1 MYLLDTNVIS
11 ELRKVGRG
19 TANPAVVRWSATQPA
34 TALYLSVISILELE
48 AGILLIQRRDAAQA
62 SILRAFFDGHVMTA
76 FHGRILSVD
85 VEIAKKCA
93 ALHVPDRRPDAD
105 ALIAA
110 TALHHNFTLVTRN
123 IRDFVGT
130 GVQLLNPWET

>member
-1 MYLLDTNVIS
+1 
-11 ELRKVGRG
+11 
-19 TANPAVVRWSATQPA
+19 
-34 TALYLSVISILELE
+34 
-48 AGILLIQRRDAAQA
+48 
-62 SILRAFFDGHVMTA
+62 MTA

-93 ALHVPDRRPDAD
+93 ALHVPDRRPDAG

-110 TALHHNFTLVTRN
+110 TALHHNFILVTRN
-123 IRDFVGT
+123 TRDFMST